1 MGKQWRGFFVGF
13 LSAIL
18 VFCLGTP
25 AFASTVRQLEASY
38 SGIRIILDGV
48 EVTPEDVNGNPVE
61 PFAVKG
67 TTYLPVRAVA
77 EALGLGVSW
86 DGATQTVVLTRNGM
100 DPVLPNSGSNTGSYG
115 SINGTY
121 FDISVIDLKWTD
133 ALETSL
139 YTVTPQKDGTK
150 LLCLIFSCKNTTDK
164 LRNLGGL
171 RAYADGSVVLPA
183 TAVGSVDDA
192 IPFVGAVH
200 GGMETQTYSIWE
212 LPENCTTFQL
222 YYYEADGSENNQNIL
237 IDLKDFY

>member
-77 EALGLGVSW
+77 EALGGVLGRCNADRS
-86 DGATQTVVLTRNGM
+86 AYKKRNGPGTAELWKQYRVLWLYKWNVLRHICDRFKM
-100 DPVLPNSGSNTGSYG
+100 D
-115 SINGTY
+115 
-121 FDISVIDLKWTD
+121 
-133 ALETSL
+133 
-139 YTVTPQKDGTK
+139 
-150 LLCLIFSCKNTTDK
+150 
-164 LRNLGGL
+164 
-171 RAYADGSVVLPA
+171 
-183 TAVGSVDDA
+183 
-192 IPFVGAVH
+192 
-200 GGMETQTYSIWE
+200 
-212 LPENCTTFQL
+212 
-222 YYYEADGSENNQNIL
+222 
-237 IDLKDFY
+237 